1 MRRIYLDRYR
11 FRSIPRA
18 DCLADVCDRVYVCGT
33 FSVMRKLNYDTMYYI
48 SRRNPIELPLF
59 PAYSIVQCV
68 YTYNTPTTR
77 YTNFDTRDKQ
87 HWQLQLSCI
96 FGHLFVSLFLGIFNL
111 QFIVEIT
118 SVRIKS
124 QVKTDCDTLKVFASF
139 MKFSHFKVISRFLQY
154 CVTSVADLCF
164 IKKDIIA
171 RWIRAGRVSPLIN
184 AERTSSHF
192 TRYSAT
198 IIVLAIC
205 TRF

>member
-1 MRRIYLDRYR
+1 MWNL
-11 FRSIPRA
+11 
-18 DCLADVCDRVYVCGT
+18 
-33 FSVMRKLNYDTMYYI
+33 FSHAK
-48 SRRNPIELPLF
+48 IELRYDVLHF
-59 PAYSIVQCV
+59 STQSYRVASVSGIFYCTVCV
-68 YTYNTPTTR
+68 HLQHAHDALHQFR
-77 YTNFDTRDKQ
+77 YTRQ
-87 HWQLQLSCI
+87 IALAIAAIVYI